1 MTMQFWRNL
10 GYLLCLVGLWFR
22 MDAFYQDSD
31 FLFSVSPFVFGFG
44 VLAVAVTLVFDWI
57 DHTSEK

>member
-1 MTMQFWRNL
+1 MSTNIL
-10 GYLLCLVGLWFR
+10 KHIGYLLCLSGLWFR

-44 VLAVAVTLVFDWI
+44 VLAVTVTLVFDRI

>member
-1 MTMQFWRNL
+1 MSTQFCRNL
-10 GYLLCLVGLWFR
+10 GYLLCLAGLWFR

-44 VLAVAVTLVFDWI
+44 VLAVTVTLVFDWI